1 MSNGN
6 HSHWQATREMKW
18 DWVGW
23 LAELA
28 MGGVMWVASPW
39 RFAFYE
45 TISKC
50 ETNSHKILP
59 ARLWHV
65 KWNQIRKWS
74 RTHWVREIKYIKI
87 NVNINA
93 VCPSGVY
100 WHFGKRKSRRACE
113 FPWEVDIVIVFV
125 VVVFPAIG
133 GKHIWK
139 PLAHVL
145 MNDVL
150 MWQTAMCS
158 FCIFFFMWNGEWF
171 CGPSCNRFL
180 DTRWMNNFK
189 DMHRNLSDFC
199 KHVIQIVVYTNPG
212 ILATDLKCTI
222 IYTNFLL
229 IAIVIKYTRY
239 LFF

>member
-1 MSNGN
+1 MIWWILSNSRQLLTYFTSA
-6 HSHWQATREMKW
+6 HIVDTRIFCIFSIFTEVNKHHQCQMEITRIGRHLGKW
-18 DWVGW
+18 NGIGWDGW
-23 LAELA
+23 LNGR

-125 VVVFPAIG
+125 LVVIPATG

-150 MWQTAMCS
+150 MWQTAMYS
-158 FCIFFFMWNGEWF
+158 FCIYFFYVK
-171 CGPSCNRFL
+171 
-180 DTRWMNNFK
+180 RW
-189 DMHRNLSDFC
+189 
-199 KHVIQIVVYTNPG
+199 VVLWT
-212 ILATDLKCTI
+212 
-222 IYTNFLL
+222 
-229 IAIVIKYTRY
+229 VM
-239 LFF
+239 